1 MNDFVRRLFDSGK
14 KRRHARVSKVVAVST
29 SEAAASA
36 AREDIFAPYTL
47 RGRGRSDTLNQSER
61 PTPESGTGEAEEGL
75 VEAER
80 GEPTEFGL
88 AEENYA
94 QVGEQVTAVLTSAQQ
109 AAEQIR
115 ESARQEAELIRA
127 EANDKAA
134 ATLAEATLDAEQRR
148 RESEE
153 LRAEAD
159 WYGKETREAA
169 DRYLEET
176 RRESD
181 QEAARRRADVD
192 EQVRG
197 IRRAAE
203 QKAKDLETEALERQK
218 ALVLEAGRSEARLE
232 QLLGVFRGMTSQL
245 EELVR
250 AEQAGKSGEAEGEE
264 PDEEPLDE
272 VLRPRP
278 SRSRS
283 G

>member
-1 MNDFVRRLFDSGK
+1 MNDFVRRFFDPGR
-14 KRRHARVSKVVAVST
+14 KRRHVGVSKVVAVST
-29 SEAAASA
+29 PEAAAPA
-36 AREDIFAPYTL
+36 TRQDILAPYA
-47 RGRGRSDTLNQSER
+47 RGQGRSDTLNQSEH
-61 PTPESGTGEAEEGL
+61 PTPESGKDETEGGL

-80 GEPTEFGL
+80 GEPAESGL
-88 AEENYA
+88 GEEDYV
-94 QVGEQVTAVLTSAQQ
+94 QLGEQVTAVLTSANQ
-109 AAEQIR
+109 AAEHIR
-115 ESARQEAELIRA
+115 ESALQEAELIQA

-134 ATLAEATLDAEQRR
+134 AMLAEASLDAEQRR
-148 RESEE
+148 RESNE

-159 WYGKETREAA
+159 RYGEEKREAA

-181 QEAARRRADVD
+181 QEAVRRRAEVD

-218 ALVLEAGRSEARLE
+218 ALVLQAGRSEARLE

-245 EELVR
+245 EELVED
-250 AEQAGKSGEAEGEE
+250 EQAGKSGEGEREE
-264 PDEEPLDE
+264 PDEELLDE
-272 VLRPRP
+272 LLRPG
-278 SRSRS
+278 SARSRS